1 MAKVRNE
8 MVKVCGGIRG
18 KMKVSEILIRV
29 PPAPSL
35 PQVIKKKLVRK
46 ALDMFK
52 KMDVEDYKKFWEQF
66 STNIKLGVMED
77 TSNKTRLAK
86 LLRWGHTSVE

>member
-1 MAKVRNE
+1 M
-8 MVKVCGGIRG
+8 G
-18 KMKVSEILIRV
+18 KDESKRDLDKGS
-29 PPAPSL
+29 PTPSL